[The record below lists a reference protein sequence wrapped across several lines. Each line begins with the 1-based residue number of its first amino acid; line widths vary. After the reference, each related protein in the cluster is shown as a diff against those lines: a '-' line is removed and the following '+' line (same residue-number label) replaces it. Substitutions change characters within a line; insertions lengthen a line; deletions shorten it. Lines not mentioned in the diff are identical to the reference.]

1 MIELYTENF
10 LVEENGR
17 HVSLD
22 VERLRADVREA
33 SVTAGMTDGWLADHT
48 LWVIEDYFLARRR
61 QDAGVGITA
70 APPPPRREEVDRAV
84 ARVLAGAGYGDV
96 AEAFSRRRQGVT
108 GENALDAEV
117 GSGQIP
123 WDRSRLEA
131 VLEELAPFSREK
143 LNLLVHRVET
153 ALLKLGLPRVTDLLI
168 RHLGQHLQMSSS
180 APLPAPRRESPWL
193 LGPEF
198 WRGRLPAPACGD
210 EPGRPWV
217 IPHPVSRLSPTVRV
231 TFNLAAVLPGDLAG
245 VPLTELAFWPQLGR
259 AVAGLRDVMVAM
271 HRDLLAAVPVAGGRP
286 LRVDVCGLSSVTL
299 ALELEKTPARGRRL
313 ATELRRFLQERIPD
327 LEGTPVMMQFTND
340 GRNQ

>member
-33 SVTAGMTDGWLADHT
+33 SVTAGVAGGWLADHT
-48 LWVIEDYFLARRR
+48 LWVVEDYFLARRR
-61 QDAGVGITA
+61 QDAGA
-70 APPPPRREEVDRAV
+70 APRPPPRRDEVDRAV
-84 ARVLAGAGYGDV
+84 ARVLAGAGYADV
-96 AEAFSRRRQGVT
+96 AEAFSRRRRGVT
-108 GENALDAEV
+108 GEDAVDAETV
-117 GSGQIP
+117 PGQIP
-123 WDRSRLEA
+123 WDRARLEA

-143 LNLLVHRVET
+143 LKLLVHRVES
-153 ALLKLGLPRVTDLLI
+153 ALLKLTLPRVTDELI
-168 RHLGQHLQMSSS
+168 RHLGRNLQVVVP
-180 APLPAPRRESPWL
+180 APLPAPPRESPWL

-210 EPGRPWV
+210 EPDRPWV
-217 IPHPVSRLSPTVRV
+217 TPHPVSRLSPAVRV

-259 AVAGLRDVMVAM
+259 AVAGLRDVMAVM

-286 LRVDVCGLSSVTL
+286 LRVDVCGLSSVTM
-299 ALELEKTPARGRRL
+299 ALRLEKTPARGRRL
-313 ATELRRFLQERIPD
+313 ATELRRFLQEQIPD
-327 LEGTPVMMQFTND
+327 LEGTPVMMQFTNE